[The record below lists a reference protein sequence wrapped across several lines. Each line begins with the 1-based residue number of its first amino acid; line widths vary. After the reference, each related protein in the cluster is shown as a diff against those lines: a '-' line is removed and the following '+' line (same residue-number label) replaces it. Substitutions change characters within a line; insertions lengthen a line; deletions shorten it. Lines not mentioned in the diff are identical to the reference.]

1 MNIIDFSKSNSVIN
15 QFVLE
20 IRDKQI
26 QQNRLLFRRNI
37 NRIGELMAYEIS
49 KSLDYEI
56 RNVNTVLGT
65 AQCSVPKDQIVI
77 GTILRAG
84 LPFHQGFLDI
94 FDHADN
100 AFVSAY
106 REYTD
111 ETHFDVYTEYLASPR
126 IDDKTLI
133 MVDPMLATG
142 TSLQLALEAMQ
153 TKGKPSRIIIAAV
166 IAAQPAIENLKN
178 FLPDD
183 AEVYC
188 AAIDDQLNEH
198 YYIVPGLGDAGDLLY
213 GGKD

>member
-49 KSLDYEI
+49 KSLDYEV

-65 AQCSVPKDQIVI
+65 AQCSVPKDQIVL

-198 YYIVPGLGDAGDLLY
+198 YYIVPGLGDSGDLLY

>member
-49 KSLDYEI
+49 KSLDYEV

-65 AQCSVPKDQIVI
+65 AQCSVPKDQIVL

-94 FDHADN
+94 FDNADN

>member
-49 KSLDYEI
+49 KSLDYEV

-65 AQCSVPKDQIVI
+65 AQCSVPKDQIVL

-111 ETHFDVYTEYLASPR
+111 ETHFDVYTEYLASPH

-188 AAIDDQLNEH
+188 AAIDGQLNEH

>member
-1 MNIIDFSKSNSVIN
+1 MKVIDFSKSNSVIN
-15 QFVLE
+15 QYVLE
-20 IRDKQI
+20 IRDKNI

-37 NRIGELMAYEIS
+37 NRLGEMMAYEIS
-49 KSLDYEI
+49 KTLDYE
-56 RNVNTVLGT
+56 VKEVETVLGV
-65 AQCSVPKDQIVI
+65 AQCSVPADKVVL

-84 LPFHQGFLDI
+84 MPFHQGFLDV
-94 FDHADN
+94 FDRAEN

-142 TSLQLALEAMQ
+142 TSLQLALDAMY
-153 TKGKPSRIIIAAV
+153 TKGMPKRIIIASV
-166 IAAQPAIENLKN
+166 IAAEPAFDNLRS
-178 FLPDD
+178 FLPEN

-188 AAIDDQLNEH
+188 AAVDKTLNEH

-213 GGKD
+213 GEKE

>member
-49 KSLDYEI
+49 KSLDYEV

-65 AQCSVPKDQIVI
+65 AQCSVPKDQIVL